1 MLHSWDGDGRCRRP
15 GCKATADDMFRSY
28 CKGKKEE
35 LPKKTFTRSTLP
47 ELNKVL
53 GQFNIKI

>member
-1 MLHSWDGDGRCRRP
+1 
-15 GCKATADDMFRSY
+15 MFRSY